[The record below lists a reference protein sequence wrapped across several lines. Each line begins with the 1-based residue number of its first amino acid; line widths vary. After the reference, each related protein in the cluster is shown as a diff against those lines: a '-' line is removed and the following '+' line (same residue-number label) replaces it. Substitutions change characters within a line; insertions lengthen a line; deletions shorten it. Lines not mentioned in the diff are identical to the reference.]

1 MKPLLPIPQ
10 NNGSGSHI
18 NSEQQIIIVMNRQL
32 IRRFMQLLLL
42 VGIVILTIW
51 SLPYIKSLL
60 TPLGIALFLS
70 YILKPWVNKLEN
82 AGMNRGAAVG
92 LVFLILSGL
101 LFMGL
106 KMLLPGLSQEFKT
119 LAQAVQAEDTQSVID
134 KLQAT
139 LSQRIPIL
147 KNPDIAREVSIKL
160 HNFSATL
167 LRKSFNLIFAVI
179 SSFTYIITVPFMMF
193 FILKDGRRIKKFIIQ
208 IVPNRYFEM
217 SLNLFYKANSQ
228 LGNYIRGQLLVS
240 SIIATLSIIALYSLN
255 IPYFFI
261 IGVIAGLA
269 NMIPYFGPIVGALPG
284 VVVAMVETGSMESVV
299 GVIVAFA
306 LIQLLDNVIFSP
318 VIVSKSVQI
327 HPLLV
332 ILVILVGGN
341 LGGILGMLVA
351 VPIFA
356 VAQVF
361 VKEIIWSFRHY
372 RLTI

>member
-10 NNGSGSHI
+10 NNGSGSPV

-42 VGIVILTIW
+42 VGIMIVTIW
-51 SLPYIKSLL
+51 LLPYIKSFL

-119 LAQAVQAEDTQSVID
+119 LSQAVQAEDTQSVVD

-167 LRKSFNLIFAVI
+167 LRKSFNLIFAII
-179 SSFTYIITVPFMMF
+179 SSFTYIVTVPFMMF

-240 SIIATLSIIALYSLN
+240 SIIATLSIIALYSLDV
-255 IPYFFI
+255 PYFFI

-306 LIQLLDNVIFSP
+306 LIQLLDNVLLSP
-318 VIVSKSVQI
+318 VIVSKSVQV

-351 VPIFA
+351 VPIYA

-361 VKEIIWSFRHY
+361 VKELIWSFRHY
-372 RLTI
+372 RLTV

>member
-1 MKPLLPIPQ
+1 MKQLLPIPQ
-10 NNGSGSHI
+10 NNGSSAQG
-18 NSEQQIIIVMNRQL
+18 NPEQQIIIVMNRQL

-42 VGIVILTIW
+42 AAILVLIIW

-60 TPLGIALFLS
+60 TPLGISLFLA
-70 YILKPWVNKLEN
+70 YLLKPWVNKLEN
-82 AGMNRGAAVG
+82 AGINRGAAVG
-92 LVFLILSGL
+92 IVFLILGGL
-101 LFMGL
+101 IFIGL
-106 KMLLPGLSQEFKT
+106 KMLLPGLNQEFKT
-119 LAQAVQAEDTQSVID
+119 LAQSIQVENTESVIE

-147 KNPDIAREVSIKL
+147 KNPDIARQVSIKL
-160 HNFSATL
+160 HNFSAAL
-167 LRKSFNLIFAVI
+167 LRKSFNLIVTII

-208 IVPNRYFEM
+208 VVPNRYFEM

-284 VVVAMVETGSMESVV
+284 VIVAMVETGSMESII

-306 LIQLLDNVIFSP
+306 LIQLLDNVLFSP
-318 VIVSKSVQI
+318 VIVSKSVQV

-332 ILVILVGGN
+332 ILVILIGGN
-341 LGGILGMLVA
+341 IAGILGMLVA
-351 VPIFA
+351 VPVFA
-356 VAQVF
+356 VFQVF
-361 VKEIIWSFRHY
+361 VKEIIWSYQHY
-372 RLTI
+372 RLTA

>member
-1 MKPLLPIPQ
+1 MKQLLPIPQ
-10 NNGSGSHI
+10 NNGSGSHF
-18 NSEQQIIIVMNRQL
+18 NPEQQVIIVMNRQL
-32 IRRFMQLLLL
+32 IRRLMQLLLL
-42 VGIVILTIW
+42 AGAVILVIW
-51 SLPYIKSLL
+51 MLPYIKSLL

-82 AGMNRGAAVG
+82 AGINRGAAVG
-92 LVFLILSGL
+92 IVFLILAGAI
-101 LFMGL
+101 FIGL

-119 LAQAVQAEDTQSVID
+119 LAQAVQSEDTGAIID

-139 LSQRIPIL
+139 LSQQIPIL
-147 KNPDIAREVSIKL
+147 KNPNIAREVSIKL

-167 LRKSFNLIFAVI
+167 LRKSFNLIFAII

-208 IVPNRYFEM
+208 VVPNRYFEM

-284 VVVAMVETGSMESVV
+284 VIVAIVETGSMESVI

-306 LIQLLDNVIFSP
+306 LIQLLDNVLFSP
-318 VIVSKSVQI
+318 VIVSKSVQV

-332 ILVILVGGN
+332 ILVILIGGN
-341 LGGILGMLVA
+341 IAGILGMLVA

-361 VKEIIWSFRHY
+361 VKEIIWSFKHY
-372 RLTI
+372 RLTT

>member
-10 NNGSGSHI
+10 NNGSGSPV

-51 SLPYIKSLL
+51 LLPYIKSLL

-92 LVFLILSGL
+92 LVFLILGGL

-139 LSQRIPIL
+139 LSHRIPIL

-167 LRKSFNLIFAVI
+167 LRKSFNLIFAII

-306 LIQLLDNVIFSP
+306 LIQLLDNVLFSP
-318 VIVSKSVQI
+318 VIVSKSVQV

-351 VPIFA
+351 VPIYA

-361 VKEIIWSFRHY
+361 VKELIWSFRNY
-372 RLTI
+372 RLTL

>member
-10 NNGSGSHI
+10 NNGSGSHV

-51 SLPYIKSLL
+51 LLPYIKSLL

-167 LRKSFNLIFAVI
+167 LRKSFNLIFAII

-306 LIQLLDNVIFSP
+306 LIQLLDNVLFSP
-318 VIVSKSVQI
+318 VIVSKSVQV

-351 VPIFA
+351 VPIYA

-372 RLTI
+372 RLTV

>member
-42 VGIVILTIW
+42 LGIVILTIW

>member
-10 NNGSGSHI
+10 NNGSGSPV

-42 VGIVILTIW
+42 IGIMIVTIW
-51 SLPYIKSLL
+51 LLPYIKSFL

-167 LRKSFNLIFAVI
+167 LRKSFNLIFAII
-179 SSFTYIITVPFMMF
+179 SSFTYIVTVPFMMF

-240 SIIATLSIIALYSLN
+240 SIIATLSIIALYSLDV
-255 IPYFFI
+255 PYFFI

-306 LIQLLDNVIFSP
+306 LIQLLDNVLLSP
-318 VIVSKSVQI
+318 VIVSKSVQV

-351 VPIFA
+351 VPIYA

-361 VKEIIWSFRHY
+361 VKELIWSFRHY
-372 RLTI
+372 RLTV